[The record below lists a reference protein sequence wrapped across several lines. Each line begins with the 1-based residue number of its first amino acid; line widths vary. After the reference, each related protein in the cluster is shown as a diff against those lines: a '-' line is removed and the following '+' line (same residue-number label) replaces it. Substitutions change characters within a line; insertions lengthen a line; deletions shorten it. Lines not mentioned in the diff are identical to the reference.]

1 MCREGYRLENLSRL
15 QLERKVELC
24 RNYCSI
30 FSILEPGT
38 PAEDTSPCFRK
49 WDSNEENISEFFWV
63 IM

>member
-38 PAEDTSPCFRK
+38 PAEDTSP
-49 WDSNEENISEFFWV
+49 S
-63 IM
+63 